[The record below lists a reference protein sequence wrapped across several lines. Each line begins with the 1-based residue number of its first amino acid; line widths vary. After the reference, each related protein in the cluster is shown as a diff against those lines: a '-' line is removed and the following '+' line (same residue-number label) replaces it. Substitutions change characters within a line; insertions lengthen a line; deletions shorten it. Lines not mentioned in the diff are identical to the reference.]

1 MITMK
6 VFVKNFCKGMLFGAP
21 LWICGIVSE
30 LIAML
35 HTHTFAY
42 GSILIVA
49 LWCGLIVGEIACNIV
64 SLITGELTSAIKH
77 DVKAAK
83 RRRAKKAAK
92 AAAKT
97 AA

>member
-1 MITMK
+1 MTTLK
-6 VFVKNFCKGMLFGAP
+6 VFIKNFCKGMLFGAP
-21 LWICGIVSE
+21 LWICGIISE

-42 GSILIVA
+42 GSVLIAA
-49 LWCGLIVGEIACNIV
+49 LWCGLVVGEIACNIV

>member
-42 GSILIVA
+42 GSILIAA
-49 LWCGLIVGEIACNIV
+49 LWCGLVVGEIVCNIV

-77 DVKAAK
+77 DIKAAK
-83 RRRAKKAAK
+83 RRRARKAAK

>member
-1 MITMK
+1 MITLM
-6 VFVKNFCKGMLFGAP
+6 VFLKNFCKGVLFGAP
-21 LWICGIVSE
+21 LWVCGIVSE
-30 LIAML
+30 LIAMF

-42 GSILIVA
+42 GSILIAA
-49 LWCGLIVGEIACNIV
+49 LWCGLIVGEIVCNIV
-64 SLITGELTSAIKH
+64 SLITGELVSAIKH
-77 DVKAAK
+77 DIKAAK

>member
-1 MITMK
+1 MITLL
-6 VFVKNFCKGMLFGAP
+6 VFMKNFCKGVLFGAP

-42 GSILIVA
+42 GSVLIAA
-49 LWCGLIVGEIACNIV
+49 LWCGLIVGEIVCNII

-83 RRRAKKAAK
+83 RRRAKKIAK
-92 AAAKT
+92 AAKT

>member
-1 MITMK
+1 MVTLL
-6 VFVKNFCKGMLFGAP
+6 VFFKNFCKGVLFGAP

-42 GSILIVA
+42 GSILIAA
-49 LWCGLIVGEIACNIV
+49 LWCGLVVGEIVCNIV
-64 SLITGELTSAIKH
+64 SLITGELVSAIKH

-83 RRRAKKAAK
+83 RRRVKKAAK
-92 AAAKT
+92 AAAKS

>member
-1 MITMK
+1 MITLL
-6 VFVKNFCKGMLFGAP
+6 VFMKNFCKGVLFGAP
-21 LWICGIVSE
+21 LWVCGIVSE

-42 GSILIVA
+42 GSILIAA
-49 LWCGLIVGEIACNIV
+49 LWCGLIVGEIVCNII

>member
-1 MITMK
+1 MVTLL
-6 VFVKNFCKGMLFGAP
+6 VFMKNFCKGMLFGAP
-21 LWICGIVSE
+21 LWICGIISE

-42 GSILIVA
+42 GSILIAA
-49 LWCGLIVGEIACNIV
+49 LWCGLIVGEIVCNIV
-64 SLITGELTSAIKH
+64 SLITGELVSAIKH
-77 DVKAAK
+77 DIKATK

-92 AAAKT
+92 AAAKI

>member
-1 MITMK
+1 MITLM
-6 VFVKNFCKGMLFGAP
+6 VFIKNFCKGMLFGAP
-21 LWICGIVSE
+21 LWGCGIVSE

-42 GSILIVA
+42 GSILIAA
-49 LWCGLIVGEIACNIV
+49 LWCGLIVGEIVCNIV
-64 SLITGELTSAIKH
+64 SLITGELVSAIKH
-77 DVKAAK
+77 DIKAAK
-83 RRRAKKAAK
+83 RRRAKKTAK

>member
-42 GSILIVA
+42 GSILIAA
-49 LWCGLIVGEIACNIV
+49 LWCGLVVGEIVCNIV
-64 SLITGELTSAIKH
+64 SLITGELVSAIKH

-83 RRRAKKAAK
+83 RRRAKKVAK
-92 AAAKT
+92 AAAKS

>member
-1 MITMK
+1 MVTLL
-6 VFVKNFCKGMLFGAP
+6 VFMKNFCKGMLFGAP
-21 LWICGIVSE
+21 LWICGIISE

-42 GSILIVA
+42 GSILIAA
-49 LWCGLIVGEIACNIV
+49 LWCGLIVGEIVCNIV
-64 SLITGELTSAIKH
+64 SLITGELVSAIKH
-77 DVKAAK
+77 DIKAAK

-92 AAAKT
+92 AAAKI

>member
-1 MITMK
+1 MITLI
-6 VFVKNFCKGMLFGAP
+6 VFLKNFCKGILFGAP
-21 LWICGIVSE
+21 LWFCGIVSE

-35 HTHTFAY
+35 HTHTFEY
-42 GSILIVA
+42 GSILIAA
-49 LWCGLIVGEIACNIV
+49 LWCGLIV
-64 SLITGELTSAIKH
+64 LTSAIKH

>member
-42 GSILIVA
+42 GSILIAA
-49 LWCGLIVGEIACNIV
+49 LWCGLVVGEIICNIV

-83 RRRAKKAAK
+83 RRRVKKAAK
-92 AAAKT
+92 AAAKS
-97 AA
+97 AV